1 MASNVS
7 DKKSAENLIEDALYV
22 ISHFSFASFRFLSLS
37 LFFNS
42 LIISVFWDES
52 KFILFGSC

>member
-7 DKKSAENLIEDALYV
+7 DEKSAEHLIEDALYV
-22 ISHFSFASFRFLSLS
+22 ISHFSFASSRFLSLS
-37 LFFNS
+37 LSFNN

-52 KFILFGSC
+52 L